1 MDGLLRNF
9 GPSERSQLRCLL
21 SFPAASLPSV
31 LRFTCCSLVLAAAAL
46 GQAAPAAN
54 SAPRP
59 QIAAKPDSIGVAYN
73 SSLWPK
79 VAGVATV
86 YYVIDSASDPNAT
99 PKIQTAIN
107 QFNSDFPGFIQWVT
121 WTSSEGPN
129 YVDINLSAS
138 DTSGQC
144 EALDGYEAKPAQPM
158 TGSTDCTVGTI
169 LHEMGHVIG
178 LWHEQSRSDHSTY
191 VDVHYSHVIK
201 GSWGNFLPPAD
212 NYQNLTSY
220 YDYASLMEYP
230 SFSFTSTGA
239 PVIETIP
246 AGMPLNSSDG
256 VPVPTTVDYSAG
268 DKDGIQRLYGAA
280 PTEVT
285 VTSNPVGLQ
294 VVVDG
299 TTITTPKA
307 FAWTLNSTHTLDV
320 ATGVQTLTGDIANST
335 TSATFYYT
343 YGRWNDSTSQ
353 SHTITVTPGNGE
365 LAYPTSSPEVT
376 TYSANFIQL
385 VPYTAAVSPTG
396 AGTISVSPQPLTYS
410 GATGSFFV
418 ARQLVTLTATN
429 ASGWNFYEF
438 NNAPFWLPGGLG
450 SQPKTF
456 YVPDTGNPVNT
467 TAEFTND
474 THYTINVTPENSL
487 SNLSIDTEAGFAYSP
502 KIFSLRYDPT
512 WSSGSTHTIDYPS
525 PQYPYSINSRYVFD
539 SWSDG
544 GAESHTITRPTGST
558 TYTATVTPEFR
569 PATNFDYPPCGG
581 TATIEPASPTGDGFY
596 PTGQQLQFTATPAT
610 GWTFAGWTFDLTGTT
625 TPATLSPTGET
636 LVFANFNITNTPL
649 TLTSLSPS
657 TRTAGESAFTLT
669 LSGTGFA
676 PASLVIFNGTY
687 LPVTYVSSTE
697 LTVPITAAETAA
709 AGNFQVAVE
718 NFPPGSTGCA
728 VFGYR
733 PFFVKK

>member
-1 MDGLLRNF
+1 MSLA
-9 GPSERSQLRCLL
+9 
-21 SFPAASLPSV
+21 AASLPS
-31 LRFTCCSLVLAAAAL
+31 LIRFSCCSLMLTAAAF
-46 GQAAPAAN
+46 GQATPAAN
-54 SAPRP
+54 IAQR
-59 QIAAKPDSIGVAYN
+59 QEFAAKPDSIGVAYN

-107 QFNSDFPGFIQWVT
+107 QFNSDFPGLIQWVN
-121 WTSSEGPN
+121 WTSSNGPN
-129 YVDINLSAS
+129 YVDIDLSAS

-144 EALDGYEAKPAQPM
+144 EALEGYEAKPAQPM
-158 TGSTDCTVGTI
+158 TGSTSCTVGTI
-169 LHEMGHVIG
+169 LHEMGHIIG
-178 LWHEQSRSDHSTY
+178 LWHEQSRSGRSTY
-191 VDVHYSHVIK
+191 VDVHYSNVIK

-230 SFSFTSTGA
+230 SFSFTSNGK

-246 AGMPLNSSDG
+246 AGMPLSSSDG
-256 VPVPTTVDYSAG
+256 VPVPKTVDYSAG
-268 DKDGIQRLYGAA
+268 DKEGIKRLYGAA
-280 PTEVT
+280 PTRVT
-285 VTSNPVGLQ
+285 VTSNPVGLK

-299 TTITTPKA
+299 TTITTPKS

-320 ATGVQTLTGDIANST
+320 AAGVQTLTGDIANST

-365 LAYPTSSPEVT
+365 LAYPTTSPQVT

-385 VPYTAAVSPTG
+385 VPYTAAVSP
-396 AGTISVSPQPLTYS
+396 AGSGTVSVSPQPLTYS

-418 ARQLVTLTATN
+418 ARQEVTLTATP

-467 TAEFTND
+467 TAEFSNKTVR
-474 THYTINVTPENSL
+474 TVKVTPETST
-487 SNLSIDTEAGFAYSP
+487 SNLSIDTDAGFAYSP
-502 KIFSLRYDPT
+502 KNFSSFYDSGWT
-512 WSSGSTHTIDYPS
+512 GGSTHTIDYPS
-525 PQYPYSINSRYVFD
+525 PEYPYSLNSRYVFD

-544 GAESHTITRPTGST
+544 GAASHTVTLGVTF
-558 TYTATVTPEFR
+558 TATVTPEFR

-596 PTGQQLQFTATPAT
+596 PTGQQLEFKAIPAT

-625 TPATLSPTGET
+625 NPATLSPTGET

-657 TRTAGESAFTLT
+657 PKTAGSSAFTLT
-669 LSGTGFA
+669 LTGTGFA
-676 PASLVIFNGTY
+676 PASLVIFNGAY

-697 LTVPITAAETAA
+697 LTVPITAAEVAIP
-709 AGNFQVAVE
+709 GNYQVAVE

-728 VFGYR
+728 VFGYK
-733 PFFVKK
+733 PFLVKK